1 MLQTRMY
8 LWGLVALC
16 PLFTSAKQLTE
27 IKVGG
32 YDYPPYVIHDISTN
46 RYSGV
51 TLDILRALNHL
62 QDEYSF
68 RFVSTSRHHR
78 HAAFSRQRF
87 ELILFENL
95 EWGWQQLNVQQ
106 SLPLVLDRNLL
117 LTHQQHDYEQD
128 GLFVPEHNYSVVLFD
143 ELHQRE
149 HLSDEGFAVSTCSHV
164 MNCIKMVLK
173 RRVDFAMVNESYYL
187 PLTRQRPSLLSSLK
201 LVDNFSPV
209 YSLHA
214 LVRGES
220 SLTIEQLNVYLQQL
234 NLSGELQ
241 KIMSKYQL
249 ALAN

>member
-1 MLQTRMY
+1 MATIRVY
-8 LWGLVALC
+8 AWGL
-16 PLFTSAKQLTE
+16 LFFWPFLSNAKQLIE

-32 YDYPPYVIHDISTN
+32 YDYPPYVIHDVSTN

-62 QDEYSF
+62 QDKYSF

-95 EWGWQQLNVQQ
+95 QWAWQPLNVQQ

-117 LTHQQHDYEQD
+117 LTHQAHDYQQH
-128 GLFVPEHNYSVVLFD
+128 GLFKPEHNYSVVLFD

-149 HLSDEGFAVSTCSHV
+149 HLSDEGFAVKTCSHV
-164 MNCIKMVLK
+164 MHCIKLVLK

-187 PLTRQRPSLLSSLK
+187 PLTRQRPSLLTSLK
-201 LVDNFSPV
+201 SVDNFSPV

-214 LVRGES
+214 LLS
-220 SLTIEQLNVYLQQL
+220 NDSALSIEQLNVYFEQL
-234 NLSGELQ
+234 SLSGKLQ
-241 KIMSKYQL
+241 EIMSKYQL
-249 ALAN
+249 ALAK